1 MHLLNNVDW
10 RPTTSTHSRWLWR
23 YVVWRNSTSFCT
35 LINNDSMLSEST
47 CCGTVGFASYR
58 PRLGVVPAVGRG
70 GSKLCS
76 LRPARRGKLLFVHR
90 DVELGNHPHFLSYYH
105 CLSLSLPESHEHPSP
120 PLSPGAMAPPFP
132 THLGSLVLLV
142 VLFSA
147 KFFFPQL

>member
-1 MHLLNNVDW
+1 
-10 RPTTSTHSRWLWR
+10 
-23 YVVWRNSTSFCT
+23 
-35 LINNDSMLSEST
+35 MLSNLYEST

-90 DVELGNHPHFLSYYH
+90 DVELGNHPHFPSYDH

-132 THLGSLVLLV
+132 THLCSLVLLV
-142 VLFSA
+142 ALFSA
-147 KFFFPQL
+147 KSLSFPPPNFKFFLGCACHLFCCMLVFLCFHASIHPSIYSN